1 MDYKRISA
9 LCVLGLLL
17 IAVAVFV
24 GVVNGVNMW
33 LWIAAYWALLTIKN
47 LMDHRAISRGGA
59 KNDYT

>member
-47 LMDHRAISRGGA
+47 LMDHQDNQQRGS
-59 KNDYT
+59 KE